1 MHELGSINL
10 THSLVPMGFFI
21 MGIRWIL
28 HKKDGQTVTSNW
40 DSNDISFRKNW
51 SEDITS
57 IQLQREEDKKLYT
70 LSARKNAKTIFWQ
83 TDDFILDPNT
93 EQSLMISRRIFK
105 RLGPDTWLELVLKNN
120 MNVTINVI
128 NKKIKVN

>member
-1 MHELGSINL
+1 
-10 THSLVPMGFFI
+10 MGFFI
-21 MGIRWIL
+21 MAIRWIV

-105 RLGPDTWLELVLKNN
+105 SLGPDTWLELVLKNN